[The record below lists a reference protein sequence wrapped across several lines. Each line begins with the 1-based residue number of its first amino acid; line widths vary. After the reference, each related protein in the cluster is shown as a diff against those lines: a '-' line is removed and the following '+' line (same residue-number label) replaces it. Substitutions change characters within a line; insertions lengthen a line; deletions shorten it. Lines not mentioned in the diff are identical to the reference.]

1 MAAPGKKD
9 YYEILG
15 VSRGASADEIKKAYR
30 ALTRKYHPDANP
42 GNAEAE
48 AKYKEINE
56 ANEVLSDPK
65 KRAQYDQYGFV
76 GDIPPGY
83 GEQGGGFGGF
93 SGFGGAQGQTFSQED
108 LGDIFGDL
116 FGGQG
121 GGFGGGRRRSS
132 NPNAPKQGADLEATV
147 TVTLEEAYKGAKRKL
162 EIPRLETCKHCGGTG
177 AEPGSKVETCP
188 HCHGTGQVGEVVNT
202 PFGQMRQ
209 NVTCSACGG
218 KGKIIDKSCTEC
230 HGKGRVKRIQN
241 VEVKIPAGVDTGT
254 RLRVSSKGESGI
266 NGGPAGDLFILTE
279 VLPDARFTRKGD
291 DLNTT
296 VEISFPQAALGCEV
310 KVDTFDGI
318 EKLDIP
324 AGTQAGSK
332 LRIKGRGMPKI
343 KGKGNG
349 DMNILIK
356 VKVPKSLN
364 DKERELLKELAKET
378 GQQVNA

>member
-1 MAAPGKKD
+1 MVAPGKKD

-30 ALTRKYHPDANP
+30 TLTRKYHPDANP

-65 KRAQYDQYGFV
+65 KRAQYDQFGYV
-76 GDIPPGY
+76 GDVPPDGF
-83 GEQGGGFGGF
+83 GGAGGFGGF
-93 SGFGGAQGQTFSQED
+93 GGQGQTFTQED

-116 FGGQG
+116 FGA
-121 GGFGGGRRRSS
+121 GGFGGGRRRAS
-132 NPNAPKQGADLEATV
+132 NPNAPRRGADLEATV
-147 TVTLEEAYKGAKRKL
+147 KITLEEAYRGVKRKL
-162 EIPRLETCKHCGGTG
+162 EIPRLDTCKHCGGSG

-188 HCHGTGQVGEVVNT
+188 TCRGTGQMHEVVNT
-202 PFGQMRQ
+202 PFGQMQ
-209 NVTCSACGG
+209 QTVTCTACHG
-218 KGKIIDKSCTEC
+218 KGKIVDKVCTEC
-230 HGKGRVKRIQN
+230 RGKGRVKRIQN

-254 RLRVSSKGESGI
+254 RLRVSSKGEAGI

-279 VLPDARFTRKGD
+279 VMPDSRFTRKGD

-296 VEISFPQAALGCEV
+296 VEISFPQAALGSEI
-310 KVDTFDGI
+310 KVDTFDGT

-332 LRIKGRGMPKI
+332 LRIRGRGMPRL

-349 DMNILIK
+349 DMNILVK
-356 VKVPKSLN
+356 VKVPKNLTA
-364 DKERELLKELAKET
+364 KERELLKELAKEG
-378 GQQVNA
+378 GQQVNG

>member
-65 KRAQYDQYGFV
+65 KRAQYDQFGYV
-76 GDIPPGY
+76 GDVPPDGF
-83 GEQGGGFGGF
+83 GGAGGFGGF
-93 SGFGGAQGQTFSQED
+93 GGFGGQGQTFTQED
-108 LGDIFGDL
+108 IGDLFGDL
-116 FGGQG
+116 FGGG
-121 GGFGGGRRRSS
+121 AFGGRRRSA
-132 NPNAPKQGADLEATV
+132 NPNAPRRGADLEATV
-147 TVTLEEAYKGAKRKL
+147 KVTLEEAYKGLKRKL
-162 EIPRLETCKHCGGTG
+162 EIPRLDTCRHCGGTG
-177 AEPGSKVETCP
+177 AEPGSSVNTCQT
-188 HCHGTGQVGEVVNT
+188 CHGMGQVYEVVNT

-209 NVTCSACGG
+209 SAVCAACGG
-218 KGKIIDKSCTEC
+218 KGRIIEKVCTEC
-230 HGKGRVKRIQN
+230 RGKGRVKKVQS

-254 RLRVSSKGESGI
+254 RLRVSSKGEAGI
-266 NGGPAGDLFILTE
+266 NGGPAGDLFILME
-279 VLPDARFTRKGD
+279 VMPDARFTRKGD

-296 VEISFPQAALGCEV
+296 VEISYPQAALGCEV
-310 KVDTFDGI
+310 KVDTFDGV

-332 LRIKGRGMPKI
+332 LRIKGRGMPRL
-343 KGKGNG
+343 KGKGSG
-349 DMNILIK
+349 DMNILVK
-356 VKVPKSLN
+356 VKVPRGLSA
-364 DKERELLKELAKET
+364 KEKELLKKLAEEM
-378 GQQVNA
+378 GQKVNA

>member
-30 ALTRKYHPDANP
+30 SLTRKYHPDANP

-65 KRAQYDQYGFV
+65 KKAQYDQFGYV
-76 GDIPPGY
+76 GDMPPGGFG
-83 GEQGGGFGGF
+83 GEGGFGGF
-93 SGFGGAQGQTFSQED
+93 GGQGQTFSQED

-116 FGGQG
+116 FGA
-121 GGFGGGRRRSS
+121 GGFGGGRRRAS
-132 NPNAPKQGADLEATV
+132 NPNAPRRGADLEATV
-147 TVTLEEAYKGAKRKL
+147 KITLEEAYRGLKRKL
-162 EIPRLETCKHCGGTG
+162 EIPRLDTCKHCGGSG
-177 AEPGSKVETCP
+177 AELGSKVEACP
-188 HCHGTGQVGEVVNT
+188 TCHGTGQMHEVVNT
-202 PFGQMRQ
+202 PFGQMQ
-209 NVTCSACGG
+209 QTVTCTTCHG
-218 KGKIIDKSCTEC
+218 KGKIIDKVCTEC
-230 HGKGRVKRIQN
+230 RGKGRVKRIQN

-254 RLRVSSKGESGI
+254 RLRVSSKGEAGI

-279 VLPDARFTRKGD
+279 VMPDSRFTRKGD

-296 VEISFPQAALGCEV
+296 VEISFPQAALGSEV
-310 KVDTFDGI
+310 KVETFDGM

-332 LRIKGRGMPKI
+332 LRIRGRGMPRL
-343 KGKGNG
+343 KGKGSG
-349 DMNILIK
+349 DMNILVK
-356 VKVPKSLN
+356 VKVPKSLTA
-364 DKERELLKELAKET
+364 KERELLKELAKES

>member
-9 YYEILG
+9 YYDILG

-56 ANEVLSDPK
+56 ANEVLSDPT

-83 GEQGGGFGGF
+83 GGQGGGFGGF
-93 SGFGGAQGQTFSQED
+93 GGQGQTFTQED
-108 LGDIFGDL
+108 LGDLFGDL
-116 FGGQG
+116 FGGQA
-121 GGFGGGRRRSS
+121 GGFGGGRRRAS
-132 NPNAPKQGADLEATV
+132 NPNAPRQGADLEATV
-147 TVTLEEAYKGAKRKL
+147 TITLEEAYKGTKRKL
-162 EIPRLETCKHCGGTG
+162 EIPRLETCRHCDGTG
-177 AEPGSKVETCP
+177 AEPGSKVETCQR
-188 HCHGTGQVGEVVNT
+188 CHGSGQVGEVVNT

-209 NVTCSACGG
+209 NVTCAACGG
-218 KGKIIDKSCTEC
+218 KGKIIDKVCSEC
-230 HGKGRVKRIQN
+230 RGKGRVKRTQS
-241 VEVKIPAGVDTGT
+241 VEVNIPAGVDRGT
-254 RLRVSSKGESGI
+254 RLRVSSKGESGV

-279 VLPDARFTRKGD
+279 VLTDERFTRKGD
-291 DLNTT
+291 DLNTV
-296 VEISFPQAALGCEV
+296 VEITFPQAALGCEI

-318 EKLDIP
+318 EQLDIP

-343 KGKGNG
+343 KGRGNG
-349 DMNILIK
+349 DMNILVKI
-356 VKVPKSLN
+356 KVPKTLTE
-364 DKERELLKELAKET
+364 KERDLLLKLAKEG
-378 GQQVNA
+378 GQQVKA

>member
-30 ALTRKYHPDANP
+30 TLTRKYHPDANP

-65 KRAQYDQYGFV
+65 KRAQYDQFGYV
-76 GDIPPGY
+76 GDVPPDGF
-83 GEQGGGFGGF
+83 GGAGGFGGF
-93 SGFGGAQGQTFSQED
+93 GGQGQTFTQED

-116 FGGQG
+116 FGA
-121 GGFGGGRRRSS
+121 GGFGGGRRRAS
-132 NPNAPKQGADLEATV
+132 NPNAPRRGADLEATV
-147 TVTLEEAYKGAKRKL
+147 KITLEEAYRVRKL
-162 EIPRLETCKHCGGTG
+162 EIPRLDTCKHCGGSG

-188 HCHGTGQVGEVVNT
+188 TCRGTGQMHEVVNT
-202 PFGQMRQ
+202 PFGQMQ
-209 NVTCSACGG
+209 QTVTCTACHG
-218 KGKIIDKSCTEC
+218 KGKIVDKVCTEC
-230 HGKGRVKRIQN
+230 RGKGRVKRIQN

-254 RLRVSSKGESGI
+254 RLRVSSKGEAGI

-279 VLPDARFTRKGD
+279 VMPDSRFTRKGD

-296 VEISFPQAALGCEV
+296 VEISFPQAALGSEI
-310 KVDTFDGI
+310 KVDTFDGT

-324 AGTQAGSK
+324 AGTPAGSK
-332 LRIKGRGMPKI
+332 LRIRGRGMPRL

-349 DMNILIK
+349 DMNILVK
-356 VKVPKSLN
+356 VKVPKNLTA
-364 DKERELLKELAKET
+364 KERELLKELE
-378 GQQVNA
+378 GVSR